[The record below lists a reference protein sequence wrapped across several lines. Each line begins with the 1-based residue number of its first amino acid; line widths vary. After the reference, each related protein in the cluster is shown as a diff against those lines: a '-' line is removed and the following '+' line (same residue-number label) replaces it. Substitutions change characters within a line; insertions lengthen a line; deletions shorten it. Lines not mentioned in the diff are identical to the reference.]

1 MTYTKCGHE
10 PHRTQAFTRMS
21 TARPQVLLVDD
32 DRRTLDVLGAVLG
45 TQGFDVTSAAS
56 PSSAIALLKNTPFDA
71 VVTDV
76 VFDGFAEGGSVLQ
89 ATRATLPDAIVILMT
104 GYPLIEGA
112 VSAIKLGAADY
123 LQKPVDPRTLSAF
136 LHRALKE
143 RQITSPNLEFGDL
156 VDILSSMVAHT
167 IERVDPYTA
176 GHGSR
181 TRKYC
186 RYLAEDVG
194 LDAARREHL
203 ELAAIAHDYGKIY
216 LDDLTFLTKNGPL
229 TDSEYKE
236 VQRHPLLGARKL
248 GNHEMLSEVRTYVAE
263 HHEKW
268 DGSGYPHK
276 KKGEEISLAGRILGI
291 VEVFDSLSTKRSYKD
306 VWPLAKVLEF
316 FAEQRGKAFDP
327 DVLDRFL
334 VLLERHGA
342 RWMKDPE
349 ADRAAAD
356 RERLADLPPSMN

>member
-1 MTYTKCGHE
+1 MDA
-10 PHRTQAFTRMS
+10 P
-21 TARPQVLLVDD
+21 RPSILLIDD
-32 DRRTLDVLGAVLG
+32 EVRTLELLGAVLER
-45 TQGFDVTSAAS
+45 QGFQVTLAAS
-56 PSSAIALLKNTPFDA
+56 PNSALALLRSVRFDG

-76 VFDGFAEGGSVLQ
+76 VFDGFAEGGLVLS
-89 ATRATLPDAIVILMT
+89 AAREAAPDAIVILMT

-112 VSAIKLGAADY
+112 VSAIKMGATDY
-123 LQKPVDPRTLSAF
+123 LQKPVDPLTLATY

-143 RQITSPNLEFGDL
+143 RQMARPNLDFGDL

-176 GHGSR
+176 GHGAR

-186 RYLAEDVG
+186 RFLADDIG
-194 LDAARREHL
+194 LETARRERL

-229 TDSEYKE
+229 TDAEYKE
-236 VQRHPLLGARKL
+236 VQRHPALGARKL
-248 GNHEMLSEVRTYVAE
+248 GNHETLREVRTYVAE

-268 DGSGYPHK
+268 DGSGYPNK
-276 KKGEEISLAGRILGI
+276 KKGEEISLAGRILGV

-306 VWPLAKVLEF
+306 VWPLEKVLEF
-316 FAEQRGKAFDP
+316 FAEQRGRAFDP

-349 ADRAAAD
+349 IDRAAAD
-356 RERLADLPPSMN
+356 RERVLAGQPVLPQH

>member
-1 MTYTKCGHE
+1 MHE
-10 PHRTQAFTRMS
+10 E
-21 TARPQVLLVDD
+21 RPKVLLVDD
-32 DRRTLDVLGAVLG
+32 EKRTLELIGAVLG
-45 TQGFDVTSAAS
+45 RQGFDVSLAAS
-56 PSSAIALLKNTPFDA
+56 AGSALKLLASTRFDA

-76 VFDGFAEGGSVLQ
+76 VFDGIAEGGLVLQ
-89 ATRATLPDAIVILMT
+89 ATKHHLPDAIVILMT
-104 GYPLIEGA
+104 GYPLIESAVNAIRGGA
-112 VSAIKLGAADY
+112 SDY
-123 LQKPVDPRTLSAF
+123 LQKPVDPRVLSEW

-143 RQITSPNLEFGDL
+143 RLINAPELEFGDL

-176 GHGSR
+176 GHGAR

-194 LDAARREHL
+194 LDVAVCERL

-216 LDDLTFLTKNGPL
+216 LEDLGFLTKNGPL
-229 TDSEYKE
+229 TDAEYKE
-236 VQRHPLLGARKL
+236 VQKHPALGARKL
-248 GNHEMLSEVRTYVAE
+248 GNHEMLRDVRTYVAE

-268 DGSGYPHK
+268 DGTGYPAQ

-306 VWPLAKVLEF
+306 VWQLPKVLDF
-316 FAEQRGKAFDP
+316 FAEQRGRAFDP

-342 RWMKDPE
+342 RWIKDPE
-349 ADRAAAD
+349 ADRAAYEQQHKRSASSS
-356 RERLADLPPSMN
+356 AAMS

>member
-1 MTYTKCGHE
+1 MNE
-10 PHRTQAFTRMS
+10 N
-21 TARPQVLLVDD
+21 RPSILLVDD
-32 DRRTLDVLGAVLG
+32 EVRTLELLGAVLER
-45 TQGFDVTSAAS
+45 QGFCVTLAAS
-56 PSSAIALLKNTPFDA
+56 PDSALSLLKNVRFDG

-76 VFDGFAEGGSVLQ
+76 VFDGFAEGGLVLR
-89 ATRATLPDAIVILMT
+89 ATREALPDAIVILMT

-112 VSAIKLGAADY
+112 VSAIKMGATDY
-123 LQKPVDPRTLSAF
+123 LQKPVDPLMLGTY

-143 RQITSPNLEFGDL
+143 RLMTRPNLEFVDL

-176 GHGSR
+176 GHGAR

-186 RYLAEDVG
+186 RFLAEDIG
-194 LDAARREHL
+194 LETARRERL

-216 LDDLTFLTKNGPL
+216 LDDLSFLTKNGPL
-229 TDSEYKE
+229 TDAEYRE
-236 VQRHPLLGARKL
+236 VQKHPALGARKL
-248 GNHEMLSEVRTYVAE
+248 GNHETLREVRTYVAE

-268 DGSGYPHK
+268 DGTGYPNRM
-276 KKGEEISLAGRILGI
+276 KGEQISLAGRILGV

-306 VWPLAKVLEF
+306 VWPIEKVLEF
-316 FAEQRGKAFDP
+316 FAEQRGRAFDP

-334 VLLERHGA
+334 VLLEKHGSK
-342 RWMKDPE
+342 WIKEPE

-356 RERLADLPPSMN
+356 RERALAGHPVAPQH

>member
-1 MTYTKCGHE
+1 MDE
-10 PHRTQAFTRMS
+10 E
-21 TARPQVLLVDD
+21 RPRILLVDD
-32 DRRTLDVLGAVLG
+32 EVRTLDVLGAVLG
-45 TQGFDVTSAAS
+45 THGFDVTLAAS
-56 PSSAIALLKNTPFDA
+56 PGAALKILNTQRFDA

-76 VFDGFAEGGSVLQ
+76 VFDGFAEGGLVLQ
-89 ATRATLPDAIVILMT
+89 ATKERLPDAIVILMT

-112 VSAIKLGAADY
+112 VSAIKMGATDY
-123 LQKPVDPRTLSAF
+123 LQKPVDPRMLSAY

-143 RQITSPNLEFGDL
+143 RQINAPELEFGDL
-156 VDILSSMVAHT
+156 VEILSSMVAHT

-186 RYLAEDVG
+186 RYLAEDIG
-194 LDAARREHL
+194 LDAPRRERL

-216 LDDLTFLTKNGPL
+216 LDDLGFLTKNGPL
-229 TDSEYKE
+229 TDAEYKE
-236 VQRHPLLGARKL
+236 VQKHPLLGARKL
-248 GNHEMLSEVRTYVAE
+248 GNHTMLREVRTYVAE

-268 DGSGYPHK
+268 DGSGYPAH
-276 KKGEEISLAGRILGI
+276 KKGEEISLAGRILGV

-306 VWPLAKVLEF
+306 VWQLPKVLDF
-316 FAEQRGKAFDP
+316 FAEQRGRAFDP

-342 RWMKDPE
+342 RWIKDPE
-349 ADRAAAD
+349 ADRIAFEK
-356 RERLADLPPSMN
+356 ERTRSSVN